1 MSEGYLSP
9 WFLVLPLAPPIVGL
23 AVYLIMRA
31 RTKRRAR
38 EMVAVFDSLYAIT
51 EELGREEDRKAY
63 NLLAEKFRKSDGRFK
78 STSKQALNSLIVQAR
93 LFIAERF
100 GSESVSRVL
109 GDTGVNRTLNP
120 GKLSNEL

>member
-1 MSEGYLSP
+1 
-9 WFLVLPLAPPIVGL
+9 
-23 AVYLIMRA
+23 
-31 RTKRRAR
+31 
-38 EMVAVFDSLYAIT
+38 MVAVFDSLYAIT

-100 GSESVSRVL
+100 GSESVARVL
-109 GDTGVNRTLNP
+109 GDTGVNRILNP